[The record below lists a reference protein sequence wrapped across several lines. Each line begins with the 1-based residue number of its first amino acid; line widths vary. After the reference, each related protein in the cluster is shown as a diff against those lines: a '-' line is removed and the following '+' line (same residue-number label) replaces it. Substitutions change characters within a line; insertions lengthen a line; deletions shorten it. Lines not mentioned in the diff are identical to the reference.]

1 MNEQPLLVEKREM
14 LTKSELEFLSSQGLD
29 ASQVFDAK
37 GRAPAEIK
45 DEAKRLG
52 KKIIL
57 GVPCAAAGHRL
68 RTRYG
73 HCAQCKPANL
83 GFQNRAAVQ
92 GDVYIAVSPSLRWT
106 KVGSTTNRDQRFAK
120 LNFDAYGTA
129 RDWKPVFWVTTEQS
143 GKIELDVHRSL
154 SRYGVEATYVKDGKP
169 QVSRECFKCS
179 AVIAMNAVVESIR
192 RGRYKTLEQWMDQR
206 YQWK

>member
-1 MNEQPLLVEKREM
+1 M
-14 LTKSELEFLSSQGLD
+14 LTKSELEFLNSQGLD

-37 GRAPAEIK
+37 GRAPIEVK

-73 HCAQCKPANL
+73 HCAQCNPAHL
-83 GFQNRAAVQ
+83 GYQNRASVQ

-129 RDWKPVFWVTTEQS
+129 HDWKPVFWVTTEQS

-154 SRYGVEATYVKDGKP
+154 RRYSVEATYVKDGKP
-169 QVSRECFKCS
+169 QVSRECFSCS
-179 AVIAMNAVVESIR
+179 AVVAMNAVVESIR
-192 RGRYKTLEQWMDQR
+192 RGRYRTSGQWMDQR
-206 YQWK
+206 HQWK